1 MRRPVWDDRLS
12 TGCALGMIETLLRE
26 GFIYGQVVCEL
37 AKLGEKTEREL
48 PRENLNDD
56 ASSDE
61 LSSQRRRLVFGLCE
75 GTLGREG
82 EVPPAG

>member
-48 PRENLNDD
+48 P
-56 ASSDE
+56 
-61 LSSQRRRLVFGLCE
+61 
-75 GTLGREG
+75 TG
-82 EVPPAG
+82 EPQ